1 MDEKLFGQLVDSLRW
16 AKAHAAG
23 KAVKG
28 GRVTV
33 VEQVDVKRIRAATGL
48 TQDRFADLIHVKAAT
63 LRNWEQGR
71 RRPTGPAQ
79 ALLKVIEREPKAAL
93 KALAA

>member
-1 MDEKLFGQLVDSLRW
+1 MDEKLFEQLMDSLRW
-16 AKAHAAG
+16 AADHAAG
-23 KAVKG
+23 KPVKG

-33 VEQVDVKRIRAATGL
+33 VELVDVKRIRTATGL
-48 TQDRFADLIHVKAAT
+48 TQDKFADLIHVKAAT

-71 RRPTGPAQ
+71 RKPTGPAQ
-79 ALLKVIEREPKAAL
+79 ALLKAIEREPKAVL

>member
-1 MDEKLFGQLVDSLRW
+1 MDDKLFEQLMESVRW
-16 AKAHAAG
+16 AKDHMAG
-23 KAVKG
+23 KPVKG

-33 VEQVDVKRIRAATGL
+33 LEIVDVKKIRTATGL
-48 TQDRFADLIHVKAAT
+48 TQDKFAGLIHVKAAT

>member
-1 MDEKLFGQLVDSLRW
+1 MDDKSFAQLMDSVRW
-16 AKAHAAG
+16 MKRHM
-23 KAVKG
+23 KG
-28 GRVTV
+28 ETTDGRVTII
-33 VEQVDVKRIRAATGL
+33 ETVDVKRIRTATGL
-48 TQDRFADLIHVKAAT
+48 TQDKFADLIHVKAAT

-79 ALLKVIEREPKAAL
+79 ALLKAIEREPKAVL